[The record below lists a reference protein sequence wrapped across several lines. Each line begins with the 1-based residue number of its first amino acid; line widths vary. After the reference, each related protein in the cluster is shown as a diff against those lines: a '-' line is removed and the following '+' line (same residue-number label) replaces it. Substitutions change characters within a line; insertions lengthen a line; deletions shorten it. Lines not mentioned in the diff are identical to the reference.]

1 MQMKA
6 LAISLAAAVLT
17 LAAAPAFAA
26 DNALTPAEA
35 GSGWKLLFDGK
46 TTAGWKGFKTDAPDA
61 GWTVKD
67 GVIGPDPKT
76 SKDLVSKENFENF
89 ELDFDWKISPKGNS
103 GVMIHVIP
111 VGEETYESG
120 PEYQLLD
127 NAHGEPPPQQAA
139 SLFALYAP
147 TMDMTKPVGEFN
159 HSRIVVDH
167 GKVQHWLN
175 GMKVVEYD
183 MNSADFKARVA
194 ASKFKRWPQFA
205 TGKTGAIAL
214 QCHGDAVLFKNIKL
228 KVMK

>member
-1 MQMKA
+1 MKA
-6 LAISLAAAVLT
+6 LALGLAAAVLAM
-17 LAAAPAFAA
+17 AAAPALAA
-26 DNALTPAEA
+26 DNTLTLAEQA
-35 GSGWKLLFDGK
+35 AGWKLLFDGK
-46 TTAGWKGFKTDAPDA
+46 STTGWKGFKTAAPDA
-61 GWTVKD
+61 GWTVRD

-76 SKDLVSKENFENF
+76 SKDLVSKEDFENF

-120 PEYQLLD
+120 PEYQILD
-127 NAHGEPPPQQAA
+127 NAHGEAPPQQAG

-147 TMDMTKPVGEFN
+147 SMDMTKPVGQFN
-159 HSRIVVDH
+159 HGRIVVDH
-167 GKVQHWLN
+167 GRVQHWLN

-214 QCHGDAVLFKNIKL
+214 QNHGDAVWFKNIKIKVL
-228 KVMK
+228 K